1 MKSQRIHSS
10 CLPWKDSIN
19 IKWVIYTG
27 QVFENCKTPHH
38 KSYDNDDD
46 NNDDDDNNKDID
58 HTGWGKAHFYE
69 SQWK

>member
-1 MKSQRIHSS
+1 M
-10 CLPWKDSIN
+10 N
-19 IKWVIYTG
+19 IKWDIYTG

-46 NNDDDDNNKDID
+46 DNNEDTD

-69 SQWK
+69 SQSESDTHSKIP